1 MPRVFLT
8 PFVLVGL
15 LFLPSCSSDKA
26 KACEAAQLSYDTYYS
41 AAGEYNGEAVL
52 LTTPKD
58 KTQELLALGCAQ
70 YYRSQKIILNNP
82 KCFLPA
88 QVVEAQIY
96 LKE

>member
-1 MPRVFLT
+1 MVYRNGHRQPWW
-8 PFVLVGL
+8 
-15 LFLPSCSSDKA
+15 LFLFH
-26 KACEAAQLSYDTYYS
+26 T
-41 AAGEYNGEAVL
+41 GR
-52 LTTPKD
+52 
-58 KTQELLALGCAQ
+58 AQ

>member
-1 MPRVFLT
+1 
-8 PFVLVGL
+8 
-15 LFLPSCSSDKA
+15 
-26 KACEAAQLSYDTYYS
+26 
-41 AAGEYNGEAVL
+41 

-58 KTQELLALGCAQ
+58 KTQELLALGRAQ